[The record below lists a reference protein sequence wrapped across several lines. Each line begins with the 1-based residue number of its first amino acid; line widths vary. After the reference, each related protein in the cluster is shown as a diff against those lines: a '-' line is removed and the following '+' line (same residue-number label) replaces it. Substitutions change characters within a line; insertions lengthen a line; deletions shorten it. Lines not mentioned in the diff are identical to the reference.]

1 MSRSVET
8 SCRMICIGKSGARS
22 SGPTGCAGA
31 RVEHGRRGRRKV
43 GRDVV
48 PGLRKPALVEDE
60 LHLVGHLALLSL
72 GRTGALSLADPGPTG
87 KR

>member
-1 MSRSVET
+1 MQD
-8 SCRMICIGKSGARS
+8 
-22 SGPTGCAGA
+22 
-31 RVEHGRRGRRKV
+31 GRRRRREV

-60 LHLVGHLALLSL
+60 LHPVGHLALLSWSD
-72 GRTGALSLADPGPTG
+72 GDAVSLAHGVSTG